1 MRFFASRIL
10 LLAFNAS
17 ACTIFCHAFTIPTLS
32 LDSISTAHPQ
42 VAISSPLFNQC
53 SERSLTNRLCTA
65 SLKMSVGEE
74 GGAPDNEASTEVPST
89 DITTSSTDTTEETPE
104 VNTKKKKERSGFV
117 TALILGP
124 PLITKFAI
132 VLLVKFLTD
141 VVVFPFLIF
150 YRFVKMSKNKVVGL
164 FTSSSGKDG
173 INGDDVNGA
182 SPSST
187 TWQRGIISWGCRC

>member
-17 ACTIFCHAFTIPTLS
+17 ACTIFCHAFTIPTLP

-42 VAISSPLFNQC
+42 VAISSPLFNKC
-53 SERSLTNRLCTA
+53 SETSLTNRLRTA
-65 SLKMSVGEE
+65 SLKMSAGEE
-74 GGAPDNEASTEVPST
+74 GAAPDNEASTEVPST
-89 DITTSSTDTTEETPE
+89 DITTSSTDTEETLE
-104 VNTKKKKERSGFV
+104 VNTKNKKERSGFV
-117 TALILGP
+117 TAMILGP

-187 TWQRGIISWGCRC
+187 T